1 MSGPENDLNG
11 RFDGPVVLEDA
22 KGFLRPEDFAAR
34 NTPAEAAGAAQ
45 RLRFSQIGL
54 APLQFGGPFHHLHLE
69 PVARPTKRLLA
80 VVERFLR
87 ALAVGDVG
95 AAAEPFDDP
104 AFAVADRRASR
115 LEPAV
120 RSIMPANAVFH
131 VIGPASRHRISP
143 DLPGIF
149 PI

>member
-54 APLQFGGPFHHLHLE
+54 APLQFGGPFRHPYLE
-69 PVARPTKRLLA
+69 FVVGPAQRLLA

-87 ALAVGDVG
+87 GLPIGDVG
-95 AAAEPFDDP
+95 AGAEPF
-104 AFAVADRRASR
+104 R
-115 LEPAV
+115 
-120 RSIMPANAVFH
+120 
-131 VIGPASRHRISP
+131 
-143 DLPGIF
+143 
-149 PI
+149 

>member
-1 MSGPENDLNG
+1 MNALENDLNG
-11 RFDGPVVLEDA
+11 RFDGLVILEDA

-54 APLQFGGPFHHLHLE
+54 APLQFGGPFRHLHLE
-69 PVARPTKRLLA
+69 FVAGPTQRLLA

-87 ALAVGDVG
+87 ALPVSDVRAG
-95 AAAEPFDDP
+95 AEPFGDP
-104 AFAVADRRASR
+104 AFAVANRRPAR

-120 RSIMPANAVFH
+120 RSVMPANAVFH
-131 VIGPASRHRISP
+131 VIGPVSRHRIRP
-143 DLPGIF
+143 E
-149 PI
+149 